1 MALHLQDKE
10 EQGQVT
16 SKSTVPYLWIALSL
30 IWMAVIFGFSHQANS
45 GAMTEA
51 VLGDANVLIRKSA
64 HVTEYAV
71 LFCLYWQVLK
81 RLSFWSGKTAL
92 KLLLTLIM
100 VALYAKSD
108 EWHQSFVPGRSSSD
122 LDVLVDTA
130 GGVIGLVVCLLW
142 QVITKKQSIKNK

>member
-1 MALHLQDKE
+1 M
-10 EQGQVT
+10 T
-16 SKSTVPYLWIALSL
+16 SKSKVPYFWIALSL

-81 RLSFWSGKTAL
+81 RLSCWSGRTAF
-92 KLLLTLIM
+92 KLFLTLLM

-142 QVITKKQSIKNK
+142 QLATKNKANKAK

>member
-1 MALHLQDKE
+1 M
-10 EQGQVT
+10 T
-16 SKSTVPYLWIALSL
+16 TKSSVPYLWIALSL
-30 IWMAVIFGFSHQANS
+30 LWMAVIFGFSHQANS

-51 VLGDANVLIRKSA
+51 VLGDANVLVRKSA

-81 RLSFWSGKTAL
+81 RLSFWSGKVAL
-92 KLLLTLIM
+92 KLMLTLLM

-108 EWHQSFVPGRSSSD
+108 EWHQAFVPGRSSSD

-130 GGVIGLVVCLLW
+130 GGVIGLCFCLIGDKL
-142 QVITKKQSIKNK
+142 QSRLKSR

>member
-1 MALHLQDKE
+1 M
-10 EQGQVT
+10 T
-16 SKSTVPYLWIALSL
+16 TKSSVPYLWIALSL
-30 IWMAVIFGFSHQANS
+30 LWMAVIFGFSHQANS

-51 VLGDANVLIRKSA
+51 VLGDANVLVRKSA

-81 RLSFWSGKTAL
+81 RLSFWSGKVAL
-92 KLLLTLIM
+92 KLLLTLLM

-108 EWHQSFVPGRSSSD
+108 EWHQAFVPGRSSSD

-130 GGVIGLVVCLLW
+130 GGVIGLCFCLIGDKL
-142 QVITKKQSIKNK
+142 QSRLKSR